1 MKLLGTDLGRSP
13 LSRDRVRLSG
23 RVRYRSGAPREES
36 LWFEV
41 PEELESE
48 VSRSGDPWL
57 VVLLPLA
64 ATLGE
69 DLVLPLPV
77 DPVLRSGCRDVVRVW
92 QGWYGGLYEPD
103 LVGPVEERG
112 GRAGEPRSGALFS
125 GGVDSFFTL
134 LRHEEDGVPGHPPLT
149 DLLTVWGLDVALS
162 NRSEGSK
169 LASWS
174 GRVASEAE
182 KRAVFMATNVR
193 DTRWSEADW
202 SKLSHG
208 ALLVGCALTLQ
219 SRYRLVLVPS
229 SVPYVRSR
237 RRWGSHPLTDPMLS
251 TGSTRVVHD
260 GACAR
265 RTEKTAR
272 IARSELAMRH
282 LRVCWAEGTTDNCGR
297 CAKCRRTIATLEV
310 VDALQ
315 DCTTFP
321 DGAHDLDALARTSFA
336 SPAERR
342 MLERV
347 IPFAVE
353 HGRFDVADA
362 VETAVRRG
370 RRREAVADALG
381 KLGRMGLPRAARE
394 AVLRVVD
401 RGLRR

>member
-1 MKLLGTDLGRSP
+1 MKLLGIDLCRSP
-13 LSRDRVRLSG
+13 LSPDRIRLSG
-23 RVRYRSGAPREES
+23 RVRYRSGDPREES

-41 PEELESE
+41 PEDLEPE

-57 VVLLPLA
+57 AALLPLA

-77 DPVLRSGCRDVVRVW
+77 DPVLRSGCRDVARVW
-92 QGWYGGLYEPD
+92 KGWYGGLSVPE
-103 LVGPVEERG
+103 LVAPVEGRG
-112 GRAGEPRSGALFS
+112 SRASEPRSGALFS

-134 LRHEEDGVPGHPPLT
+134 LRHEGNGVPGHPPLT
-149 DLLTVWGLDVALS
+149 DLLTVWGLDVALA
-162 NRSEGSK
+162 NRAEGRK
-169 LASWS
+169 LESWS

-182 KRAVFMATNVR
+182 KRAVFMVTNVR
-193 DTRWSEADW
+193 DTRWSEANW

-208 ALLVGCALTLQ
+208 ALLVACALTLQ

-251 TGSTRVVHD
+251 TGSTGVVHD

-272 IARSELAMRH
+272 IARSELAMRY
-282 LRVCWAEGTTDNCGR
+282 LRVCWAEGATDNCGR
-297 CAKCRRTIATLEV
+297 CGKCRRTMATLEV
-310 VDALQ
+310 VEALQ
-315 DCTTFP
+315 ECTTFP
-321 DGAHDLDALARTSFA
+321 DDALDLEALARSSFA
-336 SPAERR
+336 TAADRR
-342 MLERV
+342 MFERV
-347 IPFAVE
+347 IPFAAE

-362 VETAVRRG
+362 IETAVRRA
-370 RRREAVADALG
+370 RRRETVANALA
-381 KLGRMGLPRAARE
+381 KLGRLGLPRAGRE

-401 RGLRR
+401 RGLRW

>member
-1 MKLLGTDLGRSP
+1 MKLLGTELRRSP
-13 LSRDRVRLSG
+13 LSPDRIRLSG
-23 RVRYRSGAPREES
+23 RVRYGSGDPREES

-41 PEELESE
+41 PEDLEPE
-48 VSRSGDPWL
+48 VSRTGDPWL

-69 DLVLPLPV
+69 DLVLSLPV
-77 DPVLRSGCRDVVRVW
+77 DPVLRSSCRDVARVW
-92 QGWYGGLYEPD
+92 QGWYGGLSVPD
-103 LVGPVEERG
+103 IVAPVEERR
-112 GRAGEPRSGALFS
+112 GRAAEPRSGALFS

-149 DLLTVWGLDVALS
+149 DLLTIWGLDVPLS
-162 NRSEGSK
+162 DRAEGRK

-174 GRVASEAE
+174 GRVASETV
-182 KRAVFMATNVR
+182 KRGVLMATNAR
-193 DTRWSEADW
+193 DTRWSQANW
-202 SKLSHG
+202 AKLSHG

-272 IARSELAMRH
+272 IARSELAMRY
-282 LRVCWAEGTTDNCGR
+282 LRVCWAEGATDNCGR
-297 CAKCRRTIATLEV
+297 CGKCRRTMATLDV

-315 DCTTFP
+315 DCATFP
-321 DGAHDLDALARTSFA
+321 DDTLDLAALARTSFA
-336 SPAERR
+336 TSADRR

-353 HGRFDVADA
+353 HGRLDVADA
-362 VETAVRRG
+362 IETAVRRG

-381 KLGRMGLPRAARE
+381 RLGRLGLPRAARQ